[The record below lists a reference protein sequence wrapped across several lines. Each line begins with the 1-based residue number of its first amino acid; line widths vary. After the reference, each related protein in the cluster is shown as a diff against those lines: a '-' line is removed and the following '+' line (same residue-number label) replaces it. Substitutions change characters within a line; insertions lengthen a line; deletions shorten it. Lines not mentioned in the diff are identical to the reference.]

1 MIKAETVVQQLQGL
15 VHGSGVTGQGKQRE
29 VVSHGNGAADTQ
41 LVVAPAS
48 YQRITG
54 LARHQVH
61 HQRTGLPQ
69 HPHQFVGVLVI
80 GYALEEIA
88 PVREEQQVVL
98 AIQHEVHHAVE
109 AVLQFEDDFHVVLA
123 EHQGVG
129 DAEEEGGTGGFLD
142 ERTHGEGVVISRG

>member
-1 MIKAETVVQQLQGL
+1 MVESEAVVQQVQSL
-15 VHGSGVTGQGKQRE
+15 VQGSGVTGQGKQRE

-61 HQRTGLPQ
+61 HQRTGFLQ

-80 GYALEEIA
+80 GYALEEVP
-88 PVREEQQVVL
+88 PVREEQQIVL

-109 AVLQFEDDFHVVLA
+109 AVLQLEDDFHVVLA
-123 EHQGVG
+123 EHQGMV

>member
-1 MIKAETVVQQLQGL
+1 MIEAEAVIQQVQGL
-15 VHGSGVTGQGKQRE
+15 VHDLGVTGQGKQRE
-29 VVSHGNGAADTQ
+29 VVSHGNGAAY
-41 LVVAPAS
+41 APQIIAPVS
-48 YQRITG
+48 CQRITG

-88 PVREEQQVVL
+88 PVREEQQVVF

-109 AVLQFEDDFHVVLA
+109 AVLQRWHRRWS
-123 EHQGVG
+123 G
-129 DAEEEGGTGGFLD
+129 
-142 ERTHGEGVVISRG
+142 

>member
-1 MIKAETVVQQLQGL
+1 MIEAETVVQQVQGL
-15 VHGSGVTGQGKQRE
+15 VHGLGVTGQGKQRE
-29 VVSHGNGAADTQ
+29 IGSHGNGAADTQ
-41 LVVAPAS
+41 LVVAPTS

-61 HQRTGLPQ
+61 HQRTGFLQ
-69 HPHQFVGVLVI
+69 HPHQFVGILVI

-109 AVLQFEDDFHVVLA
+109 AVLQLEDDFHVVLA

>member
-1 MIKAETVVQQLQGL
+1 MIEAEAVVQQVQGL
-15 VHGSGVTGQGKQRE
+15 VHGLGVTGQGKQRE
-29 VVSHGNGAADTQ
+29 VVSHGNGATDTQ

-48 YQRITG
+48 YQRITR

-61 HQRTGLPQ
+61 HQRTGFLQ
-69 HPHQFVGVLVI
+69 HPHQFVGILVI

-88 PVREEQQVVL
+88 PVREEQQVIL

-109 AVLQFEDDFHVVLA
+109 AVLQLGDDFHIVLA

-129 DAEEEGGTGGFLD
+129 DAEEEGGTGGFWMKG
-142 ERTHGEGVVISRG
+142 RMGRG